1 MYYFIFYLRVIRHQT
16 VLTNIY
22 SVLKAKE
29 VCYFLFRAFTK
40 PHPSL
45 QLQILFS
52 FFPEVGT
59 WRTIYDTESNPPY
72 TIRFIKS
79 FYKINKVLNK

>member
-1 MYYFIFYLRVIRHQT
+1 MYYFIFYLRVICHQT

-45 QLQILFS
+45 QLQIRFS
-52 FFPEVGT
+52 FFRKLERGGQYMIQSLILHT
-59 WRTIYDTESNPPY
+59 QSG
-72 TIRFIKS
+72 
-79 FYKINKVLNK
+79 L